1 MFATFMID
9 QLDALTLARIQFAF
23 VISFHIVF
31 PAFSIGLASW
41 LAVLEYRWLKTG
53 EPIYAEVYKH
63 FVKIF
68 AVVFGMGTV
77 SGVVMSYQFGTTGL
91 YSLTKRVTS

>member
-9 QLDALTLARIQFAF
+9 QLDALLLASIQFAF

-31 PAFSIGLASW
+31 TAFSIGLASW
-41 LAVLEYRWLKTG
+41 LAVLEFRWLRTG

-63 FVKIF
+63 WVKIF
-68 AVVFGMGTV
+68 AVVFGL
-77 SGVVMSYQFGTTGL
+77 GVV
-91 YSLTKRVTS
+91 